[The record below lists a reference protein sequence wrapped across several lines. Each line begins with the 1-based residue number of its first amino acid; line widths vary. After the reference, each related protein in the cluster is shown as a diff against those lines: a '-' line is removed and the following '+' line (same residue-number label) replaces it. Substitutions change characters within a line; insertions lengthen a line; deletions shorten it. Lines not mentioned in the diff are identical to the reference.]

1 MIQITAETTLW
12 EAARTH
18 LDARAENVAFFLA
31 DWSRP
36 EGQCTIRAWRAVDDA
51 GPAAADG
58 HLHVSLPDETLAMII
73 QWACAEDACLIEA
86 HSHGRWSPAAF
97 SGYDLRNLEEWV
109 PHLRWRLQRR
119 PYAAIVTSHRDLD
132 ALAWI
137 DDPRAAEQVD
147 GITAGAYFPATRAT
161 RSFCWRDED
170 GREPL

>member
-1 MIQITAETTLW
+1 MIQITAEAALW
-12 EAARTH
+12 DAARMH

-31 DWSRP
+31 DWSPPDR
-36 EGQCTIRAWRAVDDA
+36 QLAIRAWRAVDA
-51 GPAAADG
+51 GPTDPESL
-58 HLHVSLPDETLAMII
+58 LHVSLPDETLAMVI
-73 QWACAEDACLIEA
+73 QWASAEGACLIEA

-97 SGYDLRNLEEWV
+97 SGYDLRNLDEWV
-109 PHLRWRLQRR
+109 PHLRWRLQKR

-137 DDPRAAEQVD
+137 DDPKAAEQVA

-161 RSFCWRDED
+161 RSFCRKDED

>member
-1 MIQITAETTLW
+1 MIQIAAEAELW
-12 EAARTH
+12 KAARAH

-31 DWSRP
+31 DWAPRDRQL
-36 EGQCTIRAWRAVDDA
+36 GIRAWRAVDA
-51 GPAAADG
+51 GPPGPDG
-58 HLHVSLPDETLAMII
+58 HLHASLPDETLTMII
-73 QWACAEDACLIEA
+73 QWACAEGACLIEA

-97 SGYDLRNLEEWV
+97 SDYDRRNLAEWV

-147 GITAGAYFPATRAT
+147 GLMAGAYFPATRAT
-161 RSFCWRDED
+161 CSFSWREED

>member
-1 MIQITAETTLW
+1 MIQITAEAALW
-12 EAARTH
+12 EAARMH

-31 DWSRP
+31 DWSLPDR
-36 EGQCTIRAWRAVDDA
+36 QLAIRAWRAVDA
-51 GPAAADG
+51 GPTDPESL
-58 HLHVSLPDETLAMII
+58 LHVSLSDETLAMVI
-73 QWACAEDACLIEA
+73 QWACAEGACLIEA

-97 SGYDLRNLEEWV
+97 SGYDLRNLDEWV

-137 DDPRAAEQVD
+137 DDPKAAEQVA

-161 RSFCWRDED
+161 RSFCRKDED

>member
-1 MIQITAETTLW
+1 MIQITAEAALW
-12 EAARTH
+12 EAARMH

-31 DWSRP
+31 DWSAPNR
-36 EGQCTIRAWRAVDDA
+36 ELAIRAWRAVDV
-51 GPAAADG
+51 GPADPDG
-58 HLHVSLPDETLAMII
+58 HLHVSLPDETLAMVI
-73 QWACAEDACLIEA
+73 QWACAEGACLIEA

-97 SGYDLRNLEEWV
+97 SGYDLRNLDEWV

-147 GITAGAYFPATRAT
+147 GITAGAYFPATKAT
-161 RSFCWRDED
+161 RSFCWKDED
-170 GREPL
+170 GREPV